1 MWTMVGMD
9 RREQVRRWLARR
21 ERRGLTFR
29 ELSAETGVPVGTLA
43 HWAWR
48 LRQDD
53 ASRPPRV
60 RKRESFVE
68 LVESRQVPRSR
79 IEVVVRGDRRV
90 IVEEDVDA
98 ELLARVV
105 SALERC

>member
-1 MWTMVGMD
+1 MWTMAGMD

-43 HWAWR
+43 HWSWR
-48 LRQDD
+48 LRQEETDH
-53 ASRPPRV
+53 PPRP
-60 RKRESFVE
+60 RKRAAFVE
-68 LVESRQVPRSR
+68 LVEDRPVPRSR